1 MSKNNFFLLL
11 IISILSACSPSGSM
25 YNTNKSVR
33 KVAPSGKFTNPSI
46 FSRVN
51 PFQGR
56 AKAKL
61 NKNQKRKSKFSR
73 RKQAQNGKFRKS
85 KKPGRTFGNKRSL
98 SRRRMKS
105 SGSRSKSS
113 GGGGR
118 GNKNL
123 FNTRKK

>member
-1 MSKNNFFLLL
+1 
-11 IISILSACSPSGSM
+11 M

-33 KVAPSGKFTNPSI
+33 KVAPSGKFRNPTMY
-46 FSRVN
+46 SRVN

-56 AKAKL
+56 AKAKMH
-61 NKNQKRKSKFSR
+61 NNQKRR
-73 RKQAQNGKFRKS
+73 RKLIRKKQAQKGTFRKS
-85 KKPGRTFGNKRSL
+85 RKPGKTFGSKRSL
-98 SRRRMKS
+98 PRRRMKS

>member
-1 MSKNNFFLLL
+1 MS
-11 IISILSACSPSGSM
+11 SCSSSTGM

-33 KVAPSGKFTNPSI
+33 KVAPSGKFRNSTM

-61 NKNQKRKSKFSR
+61 QKNQKRK
-73 RKQAQNGKFRKS
+73 RKLLRKKPAQQGTFRKAR
-85 KKPGRTFGNKRSL
+85 KPGKTFGNKRSL
-98 SRRRMKS
+98 PRRRMKS
-105 SGSRSKSS
+105 SGSRSKSV
-113 GGGGR
+113 GGKGR

>member
-1 MSKNNFFLLL
+1 MS
-11 IISILSACSPSGSM
+11 SCSSNSGM

-33 KVAPSGKFTNPSI
+33 KVAPSGKYRNPTM

-61 NKNQKRKSKFSR
+61 QKNKKRR
-73 RKQAQNGKFRKS
+73 RKLLRKKQGTFRKAR
-85 KKPGRTFGNKRSL
+85 KPGKTFGNKRTL

-105 SGSRSKSS
+105 SGSRSKSV
-113 GGGGR
+113 GGRGR

>member
-1 MSKNNFFLLL
+1 LSKKNFFLIL
-11 IISILSACSPSGSM
+11 IISTLAACSPSGSI

-33 KVAPSGKFTNPSI
+33 KVAPSGKFKNPSI

-61 NKNQKRKSKFSR
+61 NKNRKRKRKFLR
-73 RKQAQNGKFRKS
+73 RKQAQNGTFRKS

>member
-1 MSKNNFFLLL
+1 MKLTHLFLILL
-11 IISILSACSPSGSM
+11 ISILCSCSSSRGM

-33 KVAPSGKFTNPSI
+33 KAAPSGKYRHPTM

-61 NKNQKRKSKFSR
+61 QKTQKRQ
-73 RKQAQNGKFRKS
+73 RKLLRK
-85 KKPGRTFGNKRSL
+85 KRARQGMLRKARKPGKTFGTKRTL

-113 GGGGR
+113 GGRGR

>member
-1 MSKNNFFLLL
+1 LNRKHFILIL
-11 IISILSACSPSGSM
+11 IICALTACSPGGSI

-33 KVAPSGKFTNPSI
+33 KVAPSGKFKNPTI
-46 FSRVN
+46 FSRAN
-51 PFQGR
+51 PFQGH

-61 NKNQKRKSKFSR
+61 NKNQKRKRKFFR
-73 RKQAQNGKFRKS
+73 RKQAQNGTFRKS

-98 SRRRMKS
+98 PRRRMKS

-113 GGGGR
+113 AGGGK